1 MTKEEWFDLP
11 KLNMFDKDFKEK
23 ELDEEMT
30 LGLLNELQVNWCG
43 GHCDNYKKNS
53 CGCYFP
59 EFKEQM
65 ILKIK
70 DHFESKEDTLEF
82 KNFKLY
88 KNNTLKSMSKD
99 ELINY
104 IHVLHHNWS
113 VSNEQLFNVIKIY
126 NKLQDELDVI
136 KNLQPYKF
144 EELKKGMWVWD
155 DKGLYCFECNP
166 AISKNG
172 TRCVTYNA
180 FWYNCGED
188 EDEFFEEYDEFE
200 EGRFFPV
207 IKAMEYQE

>member
-1 MTKEEWFDLP
+1 MNMLIKEECEKALEN
-11 KLNMFDKDFKEK
+11 LRILERKDNFKKWGGQVSPQINCDVVEQLIK
-23 ELDEEMT
+23 E
-30 LGLLNELQVNWCG
+30 
-43 GHCDNYKKNS
+43 
-53 CGCYFP
+53 
-59 EFKEQM
+59 
-65 ILKIK
+65 
-70 DHFESKEDTLEF
+70 HFESKENTLEF

-144 EELKKGMWVWD
+144 EDLKVGMWVWD
-155 DKGLYCFECNP
+155 DKFKDCMKIKIIFKPCKSYP
-166 AISKNG
+166 NG
-172 TRCVTYNA
+172 SLKAYHDLN
-180 FWYNCGED
+180 
-188 EDEFFEEYDEFE
+188 EETLNFIEFE

-207 IKAMEYQE
+207 TKALEYQK